1 MQDKEEEQVVL
12 VLVPQEEEL
21 VVVQGARQVVLWC
34 QGHRMPSRLCH
45 RLLSALTIDR

>member
-1 MQDKEEEQVVL
+1 MQDKEEEEVLLVLVVAQQVVL
-12 VLVPQEEEL
+12 V
-21 VVVQGARQVVLWC
+21 QVVLWF